1 MEYIPQ
7 ILGSLGTL
15 GVLFWQIRNVD
26 SKVDKMMNNHLV
38 HIAKDI
44 TSIKE
49 IAGRHDERIS
59 HLEKK

>member
-26 SKVDKMMNNHLV
+26 AKVDKMMNNHLT
-38 HIAKDI
+38 HIARDI

-49 IAGRHDERIS
+49 TVGRHDERLS
-59 HLEKK
+59 HLEGK